1 MGAAL
6 DKDPTIVAA
15 LDRLW
20 WWLGLDAFVLA
31 DHWESDL
38 CAIGIASPR
47 DAGVLVYISCHGEPP
62 GLFTYEL
69 ELPLPPGND
78 FPYQVAG
85 TGSGLPLEELA
96 VVVAEHLK
104 RAELGDARERR

>member
-20 WWLGLDAFVLA
+20 LQLGQDAFVLV
-31 DHWESDL
+31 DHWDSDF
-38 CAIGIASPR
+38 CAVGIASPR

-62 GLFTYEL
+62 GLFGYEL
-69 ELPLPPGND
+69 ELPLPHGND

-104 RAELGDARERR
+104 HAER